1 MGFSA
6 ERYPSLPSMVRAY
19 VGTRKELSPEVEDSM
34 VGEILEELLLLSPQ
48 KPPVASG
55 SGTRQRP
62 AKQSLSEALFG

>member
-6 ERYPSLPSMVRAY
+6 ERYPSLPATVREY
-19 VGTRKELSPEVEDSM
+19 IGSRKELVPEAEDSM

-55 SGTRQRP
+55 SGTRQAA
-62 AKQSLSEALFG
+62 AKPSLASTLFG